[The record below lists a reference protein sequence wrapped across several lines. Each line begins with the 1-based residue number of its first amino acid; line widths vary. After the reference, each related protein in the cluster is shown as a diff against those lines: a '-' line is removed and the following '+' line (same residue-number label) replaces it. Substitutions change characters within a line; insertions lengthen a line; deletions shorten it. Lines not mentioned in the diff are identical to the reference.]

1 MNSEQKIV
9 LGRIAAAALMLIG
22 LHFVETAGALRFAA
36 YMVAYLIV
44 GYDVLAESVENIVKG
59 DFLDEAFLMTVA
71 TVGAVVLAVCKTGD
85 YTEAV
90 AVMLFFQT
98 GELFEDFA
106 VGKSRANIASL
117 MNIRPDYANVEID
130 GKPERVAPETV
141 RVGDEI
147 VVLSGE
153 KVPLDGVVVS
163 GRSTLN
169 TAALTGE
176 SVPRE
181 IGVGDEVFSGSVNV
195 GGVLKIKTTK
205 AFGESTAS
213 KILDLLE
220 HAAARKAKSEKF
232 ISKFARV
239 YTPAVC
245 CGAAVLAVLPPLFS
259 IWAGQP
265 AAWESWL
272 YRALIFLIVSC
283 PCALVVSIPL
293 GFFAGIG
300 GAGKAGILIKGA
312 NYLETLAKTKT
323 VVFDKTGTLTR
334 GVFEVRDVHHNRIA
348 KDSLIEYA
356 ALAESGSTHPIGKSI
371 QRACGKK
378 ADLSRVSDIREI
390 GGGGVVATVDGK
402 TVAAGNDKLM
412 RDLHVD
418 CLPCHCA
425 GTIVH
430 TAIDGKYAGHIV
442 IADVVKPQS
451 KAAIQALKSAGVKKT
466 VMLTGDRTAV
476 ARQVGDLLHID
487 EVHAELLPADKV
499 EQVEKLLKRQPAGE
513 KLAFVGDGINDAPV
527 LARADVGIAM
537 GAIGSDAAIEAADVV
552 LMDDDPLKIAA
563 AIRLSRKCLRIVREN
578 IVFAVGVKAA
588 CLISGALG
596 IAGMGAAVFADV
608 GVLILAVLNAM
619 RALSVKSAR

>member
-22 LHFVETAGALRFAA
+22 LYFVETAGALRFAA

-59 DFLDEAFLMTVA
+59 DFLDESFLMTVA

-334 GVFEVRDVHHNRIA
+334 GVFEVRDVHHNRID

-412 RDLHVD
+412 RDLNVD

>member
-59 DFLDEAFLMTVA
+59 DFLDESFLMTVA

-232 ISKFARV
+232 ISKFARI

-334 GVFEVRDVHHNRIA
+334 GVFEVRDVHHNRID

-412 RDLHVD
+412 RDLNVD

>member
-44 GYDVLAESVENIVKG
+44 GYDVLAESIENIVKG
-59 DFLDEAFLMTVA
+59 DFLDESFLMTVA

-141 RVGDEI
+141 RAGDEI

-220 HAAARKAKSEKF
+220 HAAARKAKSENF

-334 GVFEVRDVHHNRIA
+334 GVFEVRDVHHNRID

-390 GGGGVVATVDGK
+390 GGGGVVATVNGK

-412 RDLHVD
+412 RDLNVD

-430 TAIDGKYAGHIV
+430 AAIDGKYAGHIV

-451 KAAIQALKSAGVKKT
+451 EAAIQALKSAGVKKT

>member
-36 YMVAYLIV
+36 YMVAYLIA
-44 GYDVLAESVENIVKG
+44 GYDVLAESIENIVKG

-412 RDLHVD
+412 RDLNVD

>member
-59 DFLDEAFLMTVA
+59 DFLDESFLMTVA

-334 GVFEVRDVHHNRIA
+334 GVFEVRDVHHNRID

-499 EQVEKLLKRQPAGE
+499 EQVEKLLKQQPAGE

>member
-59 DFLDEAFLMTVA
+59 DFLDESFLMTVA

-334 GVFEVRDVHHNRIA
+334 GVFEVRDVHHNRID

>member
-59 DFLDEAFLMTVA
+59 DFLDESFLMTVA

-334 GVFEVRDVHHNRIA
+334 GVFEVRDVHHNRID

-402 TVAAGNDKLM
+402 TVAAGDDKLM
-412 RDLHVD
+412 RDLNVD

-430 TAIDGKYAGHIV
+430 TAINGKYAGHIV

>member
-59 DFLDEAFLMTVA
+59 DFLDESFLMTVA

-130 GKPERVAPETV
+130 GKPEHVAPETV

-232 ISKFARV
+232 ISKFARI

-588 CLISGALG
+588 CLISGTLG

>member
-59 DFLDEAFLMTVA
+59 DFLDESFLMTVA

-232 ISKFARV
+232 ISKFARI

-334 GVFEVRDVHHNRIA
+334 GAFEVRDVHHNRIA

-412 RDLHVD
+412 RDLNVD

>member
-22 LHFVETAGALRFAA
+22 LHFVEAAGALRFAA

-59 DFLDEAFLMTVA
+59 DFLDESFLMTVA

-334 GVFEVRDVHHNRIA
+334 GVFEVRDVHHNRID

-412 RDLHVD
+412 RDLNVD

>member
-59 DFLDEAFLMTVA
+59 DFLDESFLMTVA

-232 ISKFARV
+232 ISKFARI

>member
-59 DFLDEAFLMTVA
+59 DFLDESFLMTVA

-147 VVLSGE
+147 IVLSGE

-334 GVFEVRDVHHNRIA
+334 GVFEVRDVHHNRID

-412 RDLHVD
+412 RDLNVD

>member
-44 GYDVLAESVENIVKG
+44 GYDVLAESIENIVKG
-59 DFLDEAFLMTVA
+59 DFLDESFLMTVA

-141 RVGDEI
+141 RAGDEI

-334 GVFEVRDVHHNRIA
+334 GVFEVRDVHHNRID

-412 RDLHVD
+412 RDLNVD

-430 TAIDGKYAGHIV
+430 AAIDGKYAGHIV

-451 KAAIQALKSAGVKKT
+451 EAAIQALKSAGVKKT

>member
-22 LHFVETAGALRFAA
+22 LRFVETTGALRFAA
-36 YMVAYLIV
+36 YMVAYLIA
-44 GYDVLAESVENIVKG
+44 GYDVLAESIENIVKG
-59 DFLDEAFLMTVA
+59 DFLDEAFLMVVA
-71 TVGAVVLAVCKTGD
+71 TVGAIVLAVCKTGD

-106 VGKSRANIASL
+106 VGKSRANIAAL

-153 KVPLDGVVVS
+153 KVPLDGIVVS

-181 IGVGDEVFSGSVNV
+181 TGVGDEVFSGSVNV

-265 AAWESWL
+265 AAWEDWL
-272 YRALIFLIVSC
+272 YRALIFLVVSC

-312 NYLETLAKTKT
+312 NYLETLAKTET

-334 GVFEVRDVHHNRIA
+334 GVFEVQDVHHNLIDR
-348 KDSLIEYA
+348 DSLIEYA

-371 QRACGKK
+371 RRACGKK

-412 RDLHVD
+412 RDLNVD

-442 IADVVKPQS
+442 IADIVKPQS
-451 KAAIQALKSAGVKKT
+451 EAAIQALKAAGVKKT
-466 VMLTGDRTAV
+466 VMLTGDRAAV
-476 ARQVGDLLHID
+476 ARQVGDLLRID

-499 EQVEKLLKRQPAGE
+499 EQVEKLLKQQPAGK

-578 IVFAVGVKAA
+578 IVFAVGIKAA
-588 CLISGALG
+588 CLISGAMG
-596 IAGMGAAVFADV
+596 ITGMGAAVFADV
-608 GVLILAVLNAM
+608 GVLILAVMNAM
-619 RALSVKSAR
+619 RALSVKTAR

>member
-59 DFLDEAFLMTVA
+59 DFLDESFLMTVA

>member
-59 DFLDEAFLMTVA
+59 DFLDESFLMTVA

-412 RDLHVD
+412 RDLNVD

>member
-59 DFLDEAFLMTVA
+59 DFLDESFLMTVA

-130 GKPERVAPETV
+130 GKPERVTPETV

-334 GVFEVRDVHHNRIA
+334 GVFEVRDVHHNRID

-412 RDLHVD
+412 RDLNVD

>member
-1 MNSEQKIV
+1 MNKAQKIMS
-9 LGRIAAAALMLIG
+9 GRIIAAALMLIG
-22 LHFVETAGALRFAA
+22 LHFAETTGAVRFAA
-36 YMVAYLIV
+36 YMTAYLII
-44 GYDVLAESVENIVKG
+44 GYDVVAESIENIVKG
-59 DFLDEAFLMTVA
+59 DFFDEGFLMVVA
-71 TVGAVVLAVCKTGD
+71 TVGAIVLAVFKTGD

-90 AVMLFFQT
+90 AVMLFFQI

-106 VGKSRANIASL
+106 VGKSRANIAAL
-117 MNIRPDYANVEID
+117 MNIRPDYANVEIN
-130 GKPERVAPETV
+130 GKLERVKPETV
-141 RVGDEI
+141 RVDDEI

-153 KVPLDGVVVS
+153 KVPLDGIVVS
-163 GRSTLN
+163 GRSSLN

-181 IGVGDEVFSGSVNV
+181 IGVGDEIYSGSVNI

-205 AFGESTAS
+205 AFGESTVS

-220 HAAARKAKSEKF
+220 NAAARKAKSERF

-245 CGAAVLAVLPPLFS
+245 CGAAALAILPPLFS
-259 IWAGQP
+259 IWAGQ
-265 AAWESWL
+265 AALWEDWL
-272 YRALIFLIVSC
+272 YRALIFLVVSC

-293 GFFAGIG
+293 SFFAGIG

-334 GVFEVRDVHHNRIA
+334 GVFEVQDVHHNKIN
-348 KDSLIEYA
+348 KDLLIEYA

-371 QRACGKK
+371 RRACGQKS
-378 ADLSRVSDIREI
+378 DLSRVSDIREI
-390 GGGGVVATVDGK
+390 GGGGVVARVDGK
-402 TVAAGNDKLM
+402 KFAAGNDKLM
-412 RDLHVD
+412 RELHID
-418 CLPCHCA
+418 SMPCHST

-430 TAIDGKYAGHIV
+430 TAINGKYAGHIV
-442 IADVVKPQS
+442 IADQIKPQS
-451 KAAIQALKSAGVKKT
+451 EAAIRALKAAGVKKT

-476 ARQVGDLLHID
+476 ANQVGAYLHID
-487 EVHAELLPADKV
+487 EVHAELLPAAKV
-499 EQVEKLLKRQPAGE
+499 ERVEELMKRQSAGE

-527 LARADVGIAM
+527 LARADIGIAM

-552 LMDDDPLKIAA
+552 LMDDDPLKIAT

-578 IVFAVGVKAA
+578 IVFAVGIKAA
-588 CLISGALG
+588 CLIAGAFGL
-596 IAGMGAAVFADV
+596 ASMGAAVFADV
-608 GVLILAVLNAM
+608 GVLVLAVLNAM
-619 RALSVKSAR
+619 RALSVKPAP

>member
-59 DFLDEAFLMTVA
+59 DFLDESFLMTVA

-334 GVFEVRDVHHNRIA
+334 GVFEVRDVHHNRID

-412 RDLHVD
+412 RDLNVD